1 MQTTFR
7 PKLSAWLR
15 RNPVVLGFLGLVIAL
30 LVIDQFSLPAMIF
43 TGVVILVVFF
53 AVRKAVGNFIAIDN
67 REISGS
73 FQGQLFRVLWWDVR
87 AAWLD
92 SHSEHNPVLMLGT
105 DQNLFAIPLRYMDG
119 ASIWDMA
126 QSRVNPTALQEE
138 ARQDLPYWQP
148 VSMPQIPELEQP
160 LVLRGRA
167 FEKIIGWCGL
177 GGCAGILWAG
187 YPVFSLGLRLA
198 LAGFILLCAG
208 FILSTYYS
216 LKISPSGITHQ
227 MLFGKFFIAWDE
239 LKSVHI
245 AQDGS
250 TVMFQSGRKQILVYG
265 PKTWHKLVRED
276 AIQYIGLQLYKR
288 QIHVRVDP
296 WLGLRIAYSSR
307 AARIK
312 NSPEM

>member
-7 PKLSAWLR
+7 PKLRAWMRL
-15 RNPVVLGFLGLVIAL
+15 NLGVLGVMGVVIVFLVIE
-30 LVIDQFSLPAMIF
+30 QFSIPAMIF
-43 TGVVILVVFF
+43 TSIVSLIMFF
-53 AVRKAVGNFIAIDN
+53 AVRKSIGNFIAIDN

-92 SHSEHNPVLMLGT
+92 SHNESNSVLMLGT
-105 DQNLFAIPLRYMDG
+105 DQNLFAIPLRYMEAAG
-119 ASIWDMA
+119 IWEMA
-126 QSRVNPTALQEE
+126 KTRVNPSALRVE

-167 FEKIIGWCGL
+167 FEKIISWCGL
-177 GGCAGILWAG
+177 GFCGGILWAG
-187 YPVFSLGLRLA
+187 FPLFSMGLRLA
-198 LAGFILLCAG
+198 LAGFVLICAG
-208 FILSTYYS
+208 FLSSMYYS
-216 LKISPSGITHQ
+216 LKISGAGITHQ
-227 MLFGKFFIAWDE
+227 VLFGKFFIAWDE

-265 PKTWHKLVRED
+265 PKTWHKTVRED
-276 AIQYIGLQLYKR
+276 AMQYIGLQLEAR

-296 WLGLRIAYSSR
+296 WLGLRMAFSSR
-307 AARIK
+307 AARVK